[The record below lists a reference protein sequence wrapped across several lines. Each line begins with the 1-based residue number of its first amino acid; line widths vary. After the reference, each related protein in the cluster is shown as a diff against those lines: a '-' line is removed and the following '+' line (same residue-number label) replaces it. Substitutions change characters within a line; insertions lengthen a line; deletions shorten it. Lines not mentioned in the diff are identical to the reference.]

1 MDFSRSLKEIRD
13 AFWEISEETTST
25 ARAEIRERALHA
37 IDTLEARI
45 RAWPNEPVPYGG
57 RGPVRDAS

>member
-13 AFWEISEETTST
+13 AFRAISEETNST
-25 ARAEIRERALHA
+25 ARAEIRERALRA
-37 IDTLEARI
+37 TDTLEARI

-57 RGPVRDAS
+57 RGPSESSD